1 MIKQI
6 SYIESTQQNPY
17 RNLAMEESLFSHC
30 KMEECILFLW
40 QNQQTV
46 VIGRNQDA
54 RRECQVSR
62 LEAEGGHLARR
73 KSGGGAVYHD
83 LGNLNFTFI
92 AHRNNFNV
100 KLQLEIILK
109 ALKLLGVEGELSG
122 RNDILLRGRK
132 FSGNAFYEHND
143 FCCHHGT
150 LMLDV
155 DVDALG
161 RYLTASKEK
170 IASKGIPSI
179 YSRII
184 NLKEFLPGLTLEKL
198 KEALRRAFESVY
210 CKKYILLRPEM
221 MDEQELSCREM
232 RFSSPKWIYG
242 FQYDL
247 QHKFSKRFLWGEL
260 NLQFQTSGGE
270 ITDTAADSDALQTEI
285 IQQIPALLKGVA
297 YTPEAIHMAIS
308 QYPSKNE
315 QEERMKED
323 IIAWALDI
331 I

>member
-1 MIKQI
+1 
-6 SYIESTQQNPY
+6 
-17 RNLAMEESLFSHC
+17 
-30 KMEECILFLW
+30 
-40 QNQQTV
+40 
-46 VIGRNQDA
+46 
-54 RRECQVSR
+54 
-62 LEAEGGHLARR
+62 
-73 KSGGGAVYHD
+73 
-83 LGNLNFTFI
+83 
-92 AHRNNFNV
+92 
-100 KLQLEIILK
+100 
-109 ALKLLGVEGELSG
+109 
-122 RNDILLRGRK
+122 
-132 FSGNAFYEHND
+132 
-143 FCCHHGT
+143 
-150 LMLDV
+150 MLDV